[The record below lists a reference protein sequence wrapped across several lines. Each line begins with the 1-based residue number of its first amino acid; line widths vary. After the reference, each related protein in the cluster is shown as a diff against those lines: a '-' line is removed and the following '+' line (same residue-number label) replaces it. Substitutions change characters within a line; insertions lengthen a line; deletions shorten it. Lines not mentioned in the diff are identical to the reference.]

1 MSVFLLYQNVRK
13 NFDAAAGPRINKISS
28 LLSRG
33 VISRRCPLGHSPY
46 IHFKLKLNR
55 VESKVF
61 RGIRIGINL
70 DKRLHR
76 WKRGRIVVQRIG
88 PLPPEAKVDFAWRLM
103 TTRWKRR
110 SRYPLISN
118 FIYADMKRVIGMMP
132 STTSAKLKR
141 TSGAMKTPSSSKG
154 WPRRR
159 FKRARRRL

>member
-1 MSVFLLYQNVRK
+1 MSVFLLNQNVRK
-13 NFDAAAGPRINKISS
+13 NFDAAAGPRIDKISS
-28 LLSRG
+28 LLSRR

-46 IHFKLKLNR
+46 IHFKLKLIR
-55 VESKVF
+55 FESKVF
-61 RGIRIGINL
+61 RGIRIGINI

-88 PLPPEAKVDFAWRLM
+88 PLSPEAKVDFAWRLM

-110 SRYPLISN
+110 SLLISN
-118 FIYADMKRVIGMMP
+118 IIYADMKRVIGMMP

-159 FKRARRRL
+159 FRMARRRL